1 MPAHT
6 PHPVL
11 QPLMDRLREAAP
23 EDTVWIPQLQP
34 STTSS
39 ILGWG
44 VRLFVG
50 GAVLVMALEV
60 ATALS
65 AWAAAGLLLGA
76 ALCALAWRRYAPVS
90 VDAEDVL
97 VPKAT
102 EGWEWD
108 GHTRM
113 LTHWVPD
120 PQAAEG
126 IREKAS
132 FHLEPAQ
139 DWSVGLMQNYQNAEP
154 YRGRTHTQL
163 ELRHSRR
170 GPVATVSEW
179 PAWSLQRQQLSDAD
193 QYVDLLAA
201 QMQIR
206 RSGASLASKASA

>member
-1 MPAHT
+1 MPQYT

-23 EDTVWIPQLQP
+23 EDVVWIPQLP
-34 STTSS
+34 PNTTSAL
-39 ILGWG
+39 LGWG

-50 GAVLVMALEV
+50 GVVLVMALEV

-76 ALCALAWRRYAPVS
+76 GLCALAWSRYAPVS

-97 VPKAT
+97 LPKTT

-108 GHTRM
+108 GRTRM

-120 PQAAEG
+120 KRAGVQA
-126 IREKAS
+126 RES

>member
-1 MPAHT
+1 MSQHT

-11 QPLMDRLREAAP
+11 QPLMNRLREAAP
-23 EDTVWIPQLQP
+23 EDAVWIPQLQP
-34 STTSS
+34 SATSS
-39 ILGWG
+39 YLGWG
-44 VRLFVG
+44 VRMFVG
-50 GAVLVMALEV
+50 GVVLVMALEV
-60 ATALS
+60 ETALS

-76 ALCALAWRRYAPVS
+76 ALCALAWHRYAPVS

-97 VPKAT
+97 VPKST

-120 PQAAEG
+120 RRAGVLP
-126 IREKAS
+126 RES

-139 DWSVGLMQNYQNAEP
+139 DGSVGLMQNYQNAEP
-154 YRGRTHTQL
+154 YRGRAHTQL

-201 QMQIR
+201 QMRIR

>member
-1 MPAHT
+1 MPQHA

-23 EDTVWIPQLQP
+23 ADAVWIPQLQP

-39 ILGWG
+39 FLGWG
-44 VRLFVG
+44 ARVLVG
-50 GAVLVMALEV
+50 GVVLVMALEV
-60 ATALS
+60 AAALS

-76 ALCALAWRRYAPVS
+76 ALCALAWYRYAPVS

-97 VPKAT
+97 LPKST

-108 GHTRM
+108 GHTLM

-120 PQAAEG
+120 KRAGVQA
-126 IREKAS
+126 RES
-132 FHLEPAQ
+132 FHLEPVQ

-179 PAWSLQRQQLSDAD
+179 PAWSLQRQQLSDVD

-206 RSGASLASKASA
+206 RSGASLACKASA